1 MKSNIQICNEKA
13 RAIYEGSGQS
23 PLLQQIAEAHG
34 ISIRDF
40 ASIFGIGK
48 SHAADI
54 LNHRV
59 YPSLELALKI
69 SRYWEVTVEELFGW
83 RVDDDGARRPLLVID
98 PATGKA
104 RKLTK
109 AKGRT
114 GAIELALEANGEVE
128 ESVAASGELG

>member
-1 MKSNIQICNEKA
+1 MKSSLQTVNEKA
-13 RAIYEGSGQS
+13 RIIYEGSGQS
-23 PLLQQIAEAHG
+23 PLLQRIAEAHN

-48 SHAADI
+48 SHAADV

-69 SRYWEVTVEELFGW
+69 SRYWEVSVEELFGW

-98 PATGKA
+98 PGTGKA
-104 RKLTK
+104 RKLTNK
-109 AKGRT
+109 QGRT
-114 GAIELALEANGEVE
+114 GAIELAMEGNDGRE
-128 ESVAASGELG
+128 EICNS

>member
-1 MKSNIQICNEKA
+1 MKSNVQTVNEKL
-13 RAIYEGSGQS
+13 RAVYQGQP
-23 PLLQQIAEAHG
+23 PLLSRIAEAHG

-40 ASIFGIGK
+40 AFIFGIGK

-98 PATGKA
+98 PGTGKA

-109 AKGRT
+109 KQGRT
-114 GAIELALEANGEVE
+114 GAIELAMEGKDGRE
-128 ESVAASGELG
+128 EIHNS

>member
-1 MKSNIQICNEKA
+1 VKSNVQTVNEKL
-13 RAIYEGSGQS
+13 RAVYEGQP
-23 PLLQQIAEAHG
+23 PLLSRIAEAHG
-34 ISIRDF
+34 ISVRDF
-40 ASIFGIGK
+40 SSIFGVGK

-104 RKLTK
+104 LKLTK
-109 AKGRT
+109 HRGRT
-114 GAIELALEANGEVE
+114 GAIELAMKANGEDE
-128 ESVAASGELG
+128 ESVAAKEVLG